1 MSRSRTVSLANA
13 YSVAG
18 ALETLAALGQT
29 LLQQG
34 VASPFLVRLN
44 DRRLKY
50 VTPPYHFRPAHPTTA
65 YAPKCVSHPEGVS
78 SSWEQYH

>member
-1 MSRSRTVSLANA
+1 MSRSQTVSLANA

-18 ALETLAALGQT
+18 ALETLAALGQA

-50 VTPPYHFRPAHPTTA
+50 VTSPYHSRPAHPTTT
-65 YAPKCVSHPEGVS
+65 YAPKSISYPEGVS
-78 SSWEQYH
+78 SSREQYH